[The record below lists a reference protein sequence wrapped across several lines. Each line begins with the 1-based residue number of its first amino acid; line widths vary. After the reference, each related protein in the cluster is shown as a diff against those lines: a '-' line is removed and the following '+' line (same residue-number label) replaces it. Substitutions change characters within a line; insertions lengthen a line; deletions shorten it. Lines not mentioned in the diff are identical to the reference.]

1 MENIKGMFSRK
12 YGGVPAWL
20 ILLVAVGGVYLY
32 MRHTGN
38 SLFGGATDPN
48 AGTGD
53 GSAPSFQGQS
63 PEIVFIPA
71 SGGPATNP
79 QHKDHGSGP
88 PATHTITA
96 AQRAAAIM
104 KDFRLHGYKYFK
116 THPGALAF
124 LKANAPKDY
133 RTVQASQ
140 TGKPKA
146 KTTIRNTSVKGGGTG
161 TRRQQPHSGKV
172 KARG

>member
-1 MENIKGMFSRK
+1 MENIKGMFTRK

-20 ILLVAVGGVYLY
+20 ILLVAAGGVYLY

-71 SGGPATNP
+71 TGDSATDP
-79 QHKDHGSGP
+79 QHKHHPAGP
-88 PATHTITA
+88 PPTHTITA

-104 KDFRLHGYKYFK
+104 KDFRLHGYKYFRN
-116 THPGALAF
+116 HPGALTF
-124 LKANAPKDY
+124 LKQNAPKDY
-133 RTVQASQ
+133 KIVQASR
-140 TGKPKA
+140 TGKTSA
-146 KTTIRNTSVKGGGTG
+146 KTTFGTASVKGSGTG

-172 KARG
+172 KVRG